1 MKNRLRNRLPG
12 SLRTRSG
19 TYRPLAS
26 TRTPY
31 ATISRTAVPMVTSR
45 DRLHLVFTHPT
56 RLGRGRTHA
65 YPVVRRGQVSYLR
78 QFCNES
84 RVSLPAGD
92 NQYDRQ
98 PHAQATDG
106 ILGRLVLHGE
116 RRFRAAIEVQR
127 VQHPYLLGEPSGHIP
142 PDRRPLRGEDEDLAV
157 LELGDRGRARRFGA
171 VV

>member
-31 ATISRTAVPMVTSR
+31 ATIRRTAIPMVTSR

-56 RLGRGRTHA
+56 RLGRGRTLA
-65 YPVVRRGQVSYLR
+65 YPVVRTAQVSYLR

-84 RVSLPAGD
+84 EVSLPAPD
-92 NQYDRQ
+92 NQYDRPPPAPTTQ
-98 PHAQATDG
+98 G
-106 ILGRLVLHGE
+106 IPR
-116 RRFRAAIEVQR
+116 
-127 VQHPYLLGEPSGHIP
+127 P
-142 PDRRPLRGEDEDLAV
+142 RRPV
-157 LELGDRGRARRFGA
+157 
-171 VV
+171 